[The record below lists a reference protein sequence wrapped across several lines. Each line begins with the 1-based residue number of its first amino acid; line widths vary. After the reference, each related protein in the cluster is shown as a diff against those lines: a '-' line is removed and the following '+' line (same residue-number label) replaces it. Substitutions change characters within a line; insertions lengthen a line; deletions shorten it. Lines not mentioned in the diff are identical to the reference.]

1 MFRTIRRP
9 FTGAGG
15 SGGVKGGGRW
25 ILPGE
30 RWGQV
35 DLARGE
41 RWGQVDLAGSH
52 SQLGAGGSCQVK
64 GKGRY

>member
-30 RWGQV
+30 RWGQ
-35 DLARGE
+35 LWISPGE
-41 RWGQVDLAGSH
+41 GLGLGQLDLAGSNK
-52 SQLGAGGSCQVK
+52 GGGSWILP
-64 GKGRY
+64 GER

>member
-9 FTGAGG
+9 FTGARG
-15 SGGVKGGGRW
+15 SGRVKGGGRW

-52 SQLGAGGSCQVK
+52 SQLGAGARWILPGQ
-64 GKGRY
+64 R